1 MRSFYSLKSLLQF
14 KSYYSYDTEIE
25 MDNVTIKAVYDM
37 KPNAYGRV
45 IYILWYLTLIISG
58 IFGNFIILTASV
70 RFRAIRLDNVSEM
83 LIRHIA
89 VADVSHIILVL
100 VPGVTSIISDRWVFG
115 DTFCRIQS
123 YLLPM
128 FFSTSIYQLCGL
140 NINKLMCLINPLE
153 CRSRSSRTGCFI
165 GTLFWLNVVVSLFLV
180 HLITFTLKTWD
191 YRYSPAVFHCTG
203 TYQDAGNFYEIM
215 TSVAVL
221 VPCFVILVTTVCLLC
236 FVHKVKGLQRQSVQ
250 TLVLVSGVFCLS
262 FIPFGVTTALV
273 AVGDS
278 EARSYGFNF
287 AIYLRVSTA
296 LANLNA
302 GVNATIYFL
311 TIKSF
316 NEFVRDLPQHM
327 RHLFRDNTRMQNL
340 QDCKS

>member
-1 MRSFYSLKSLLQF
+1 
-14 KSYYSYDTEIE
+14 

-37 KPNAYGRV
+37 KPNSYGRV
-45 IYILWYLTLIISG
+45 IYILWYMALIISG
-58 IFGNFIILTASV
+58 FFGNFLIITASV
-70 RFRAIRLDNVSEM
+70 KFRAIRLDSVSEM

-89 VADVSHIILVL
+89 VADVLHILLVV
-100 VPGVTSIISDRWVFG
+100 VPGVTSIISDKWIFG
-115 DTFCRIQS
+115 DVCCRIQS
-123 YLLPM
+123 YLLPI
-128 FFSTSIYQLCGL
+128 FFSTSMYLLCGL
-140 NINKLMCLINPLE
+140 NINKLMCLMNPLE
-153 CRSRSSRTGCFI
+153 CRNRSSRTGCFI
-165 GTLFWLNVVVSLFLV
+165 GTLFWLNVILSLVLV
-180 HLITFTLKTWD
+180 HLITFSLKTWD
-191 YRYSPAVFHCTG
+191 YQYSPAVFHCTG
-203 TYQDAGNFYEIM
+203 TYLDAGNFYEIM

-221 VPCFVILVTTVCLLC
+221 VPCLVILITTICLLC

-278 EARSYGFNF
+278 EAWSYGFNF

-302 GVNATIYFL
+302 GVNALIYYL

-316 NEFVRDLPQHM
+316 SEFVRDLPKQM
-327 RHLFRDNTRMQNL
+327 KYLFRDNTRMQNL
-340 QDCKS
+340 QECKSCGST